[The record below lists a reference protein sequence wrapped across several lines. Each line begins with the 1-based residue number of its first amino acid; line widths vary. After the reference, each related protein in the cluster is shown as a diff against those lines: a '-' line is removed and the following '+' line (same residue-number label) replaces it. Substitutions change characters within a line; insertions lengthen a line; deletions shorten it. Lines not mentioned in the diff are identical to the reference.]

1 MGRKNFDPDKKHAAE
16 TMQQYE
22 DVVSRRIRQLADETG
37 CPADQ
42 LPPGLLL
49 QDFENRSKGW
59 GQASIRYHRSA
70 LVYWINRHVKDESQK
85 DVLLHALLRT
95 RRRLLSKQTDR
106 RPKKAAAGFRDDDW
120 TSITAYVRNLDS
132 GSWAYAAGMLMEA
145 ILHTGLKPAEWK
157 NARFMWLT
165 AMDIQAMGFPL
176 DALKQAIGAANP
188 EEARPCLHLT
198 KSIIKNN
205 QETQTIQLV
214 PVPDEAQA
222 AAEYVTRHIE
232 SAIEGGKSFGIWQKE
247 VQRGCRALMQAVFP
261 TRRKHYTL
269 LTAVAQHKKNRNLPK
284 LILLP

>member
-1 MGRKNFDPDKKHAAE
+1 
-16 TMQQYE
+16 MQQYE

-49 QDFENRSKGW
+49 QDFENRSKSW
-59 GQASIRYHRSA
+59 RQASIRYQRSA
-70 LVYWINRHVKDESQK
+70 LVYWVNRYVKDESQK
-85 DVLLHALLRT
+85 QVLLNGLLRT
-95 RRRLLSKQTDR
+95 RRRLLSKQTDKR
-106 RPKKAAAGFRDDDW
+106 HKKAATGFRDDDW
-120 TSITAYVRNLDS
+120 ASITAHLKNLDS
-132 GSWAYAAGMLMEA
+132 GSWAYTAGMLMEA

-157 NARFMWLT
+157 NARLMWLT
-165 AMDIQAMGFPL
+165 ATDIQAMGFPL

-198 KSIIKNN
+198 KSIIKDN

-214 PVPDEAQA
+214 PVPDEALA

-232 SAIEGGKSFGIWQKE
+232 SAIEGGKTFAIWQKE
-247 VQRGCRALMQAVFP
+247 AQRGCRTLMQTVFP

-269 LTAVAQHKKNRNLPK
+269 LAAFTQHEKNRNLPK
-284 LILLP
+284 KILLP